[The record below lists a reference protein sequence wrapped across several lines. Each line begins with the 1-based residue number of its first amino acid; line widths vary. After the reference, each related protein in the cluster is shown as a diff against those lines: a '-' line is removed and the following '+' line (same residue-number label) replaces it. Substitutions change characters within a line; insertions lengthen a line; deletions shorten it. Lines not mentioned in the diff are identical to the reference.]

1 MVRPSRS
8 FLLPPHFPFPL
19 FPTSILRSFVPTP
32 GKIRDEKGGRKGDDD
47 MCIEANVYI
56 FPHLVVKSNKVGRGG
71 EAETAAGIK
80 DHTFLPVRPSLT
92 DGKSE
97 LLTLH
102 DPLVNFERAGRV
114 EFTLNISYRL
124 IRRRDDPRNPSFGFE
139 YIRDNLKRRREKRI
153 TRIKSLS

>member
-8 FLLPPHFPFPL
+8 FPPPP
-19 FPTSILRSFVPTP
+19 SFSLHLVSNFDPSFQP
-32 GKIRDEKGGRKGDDD
+32 PEKYATRKGDDD

-56 FPHLVVKSNKVGRGG
+56 FPHLVVKSNEVGRGG